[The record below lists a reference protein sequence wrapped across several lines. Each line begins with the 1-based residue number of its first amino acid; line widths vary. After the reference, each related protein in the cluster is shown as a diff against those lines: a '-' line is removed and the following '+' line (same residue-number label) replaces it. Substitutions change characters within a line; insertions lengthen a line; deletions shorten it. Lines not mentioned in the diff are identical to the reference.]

1 MIILT
6 INEQDIRVHRG
17 DIVNDTLIT
26 SIGTVPF
33 EWSTGFE
40 PQQAIDA
47 IAAYLAGTPVTV
59 ESTGAGWVIPLPSVT
74 HPAAEV
80 TEIDFV
86 VNRIN
91 FRWHNSVYNGDCGI
105 DFNFTL
111 DTTPAEVA
119 GAIVGIVS

>member
-1 MIILT
+1 MIELT
-6 INEQDIRVHRG
+6 VTDQVVEVYSG
-17 DIVNDTLIT
+17 DIVQDTLRT
-26 SIGTVPF
+26 SVGVVPF

-47 IAAYLAGTPVTV
+47 IASYLAGTPVTV

-111 DTTPAEVA
+111 ETTPAEVA